1 MQGYPHP
8 VPVYEFTWL
17 CKGCQVFSLVGS
29 LLRVFM
35 RGYNCKIYPNPVPVC
50 WIYLY
55 NCISG
60 LISLEGLKC
69 VARDRQVRWLHLRKS
84 VSIRVMIDGISD
96 EKPAMIGIPT
106 QWVDSGS
113 YTYAGIVA
121 IICTSTFHGLWLKLQ
136 WGICIQQPWSAVCRH
151 SVLSIVKLWILLP
164 LYLCVSYGVCS
175 FSYRFILL

>member
-1 MQGYPHP
+1 MYCI
-8 VPVYEFTWL
+8 YYYK
-17 CKGCQVFSLVGS
+17 CKDIPILYLSMNLLDCARGACQVVSLVGS

-69 VARDRQVRWLHLRKS
+69 VSRDRQVRWLHLRKS

-151 SVLSIVKLWILLP
+151 IQYSALWSCE
-164 LYLCVSYGVCS
+164 YC
-175 FSYRFILL
+175 